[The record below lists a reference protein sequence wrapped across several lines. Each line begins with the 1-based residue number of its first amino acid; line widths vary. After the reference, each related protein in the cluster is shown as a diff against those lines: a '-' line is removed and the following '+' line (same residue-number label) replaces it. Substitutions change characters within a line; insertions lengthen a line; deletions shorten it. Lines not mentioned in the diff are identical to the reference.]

1 MLSHPSVVHV
11 IYFYAL
17 GAPRAQRGHIGF
29 TLSCVVVVVC
39 RRLLSLYLFFSK
51 SLPLLFQSV
60 GWEANKN
67 SQWKFWN
74 FLTIFKDFRPKN
86 WKIVKNFKIEL
97 VPQFCLDPK
106 DTWGLVRYRF
116 WPKNVGIRILIFVPV
131 FLKNGF
137 KNMRF
142 SAFRVHG
149 CIFSV
154 AHDQTLIFHLEF
166 ISGIRFLK
174 NPFLALLR
182 GSPRVAVMFPGARP
196 FCRVTVWPCDRL
208 TGCPNF
214 FKLELLL
221 QFLS

>member
-1 MLSHPSVVHV
+1 MKFTWTSLLYWFRLYIDYVKCID
-11 IYFYAL
+11 IYLEKFYYAL

-29 TLSCVVVVVC
+29 TLASVVC
-39 RRLLSLYLFFSK
+39 CLSSPHLFFFK
-51 SLPLLFQSV
+51 SLPTLFQSV
-60 GWEANKN
+60 GREVNKN

-74 FLTIFKDFRPKN
+74 FLTIFKVFRTKN

-116 WPKNVGIRILIFVPV
+116 WPKNVGIRIFVPV
-131 FLKNGF
+131 YLKNGF

-149 CIFSV
+149 WIFSV
-154 AHDQTLIFHLEF
+154 AHEQTLIFHLEF

-174 NPFLALLR
+174 SPFFNKKMVFF
-182 GSPRVAVMFPGARP
+182 RV
-196 FCRVTVWPCDRL
+196 
-208 TGCPNF
+208 
-214 FKLELLL
+214 FKI
-221 QFLS
+221 FLH

>member
-1 MLSHPSVVHV
+1 MLSPKKCNHHTLNYSVWEQLRRLTLVCLLCPRCSE
-11 IYFYAL
+11 AL
-17 GAPRAQRGHIGF
+17 RGHTGF
-29 TLSCVVVVVC
+29 TLSCVV
-39 RRLLSLYLFFSK
+39 RRRSSLYLFFSK

-60 GWEANKN
+60 DREVNKN
-67 SQWKFWN
+67 TQWKFWN
-74 FLTIFKDFRPKN
+74 FLTTFKVFRPKN

-154 AHDQTLIFHLEF
+154 AHEQTLIFHLEF

-174 NPFLALLR
+174 TPFFNKN
-182 GSPRVAVMFPGARP
+182 GVF
-196 FCRVTVWPCDRL
+196 
-208 TGCPNF
+208 
-214 FKLELLL
+214 
-221 QFLS
+221 

>member
-1 MLSHPSVVHV
+1 MWPNELLCPRSSLELREGILVSPCNASLSS
-11 IYFYAL
+11 
-17 GAPRAQRGHIGF
+17 
-29 TLSCVVVVVC
+29 LSS
-39 RRLLSLYLFFSK
+39 SLYLFFSK

-60 GWEANKN
+60 GREVNKN
-67 SQWKFWN
+67 TQWKFWN
-74 FLTIFKDFRPKN
+74 FLTIFKVFRPKN

-174 NPFLALLR
+174 NPFFNKKMVFF
-182 GSPRVAVMFPGARP
+182 RVFK
-196 FCRVTVWPCDRL
+196 FLFTL
-208 TGCPNF
+208 TLFSLSGVSETPDV
-214 FKLELLL
+214 FKGP
-221 QFLS
+221 

>member
-1 MLSHPSVVHV
+1 MHFPPNLYDQLIMPSE
-11 IYFYAL
+11 L
-17 GAPRAQRGHIGF
+17 GELREGILVSPCPASF
-29 TLSCVVVVVC
+29 VVV
-39 RRLLSLYLFFSK
+39 LYLFFSK

-60 GWEANKN
+60 GREVNKN

-74 FLTIFKDFRPKN
+74 FLTIFKVFRPKN
-86 WKIVKNFKIEL
+86 WKIVKIFKIEL

-154 AHDQTLIFHLEF
+154 AHEQTLIFHLEF

-174 NPFLALLR
+174 NPFFNKKML
-182 GSPRVAVMFPGARP
+182 
-196 FCRVTVWPCDRL
+196 
-208 TGCPNF
+208 F
-214 FKLELLL
+214 FRIFKV
-221 QFLS
+221 FLH